1 MSLEFEAPLFDTMF
15 RRRTRRFPVGGKLR
29 AKRAGLA
36 YTSDEEPYPLSELET
51 ALLCFATV
59 GTTGVTTEEIRH
71 LMGHLTVVGRTAG
84 SPCASLT
91 TNLFFTDDHGVF
103 LYRNPDLREVIPKK
117 KVRISTPADRRL
129 ILEDYRDNRVK
140 LGDGR
145 LDIPREAIGSAF
157 ESMVNLPGTTLFIPI
172 ADTTRE
178 YINLLLTGIAQ
189 FRWQLWDEVED
200 QPAGVERWIKE
211 GFLDGPKLTIFQY
224 DGMLPWVCNLE
235 AGMAVQNLM
244 LAATAMGLG
253 SFAMHTIDLPT
264 VMQCL
269 GMRFEPADR
278 ECFPQAAPN
287 PVGIDELLEGVC
299 PPYRTM
305 EEAVDEIAASKWGEE
320 GIYGAGGYDLPRGK
334 VYDDIVEIAKAY
346 CAYVYEKYGRFPKYC
361 DAMFIPVLLQVHHLD
376 IGFYGK
382 FFPEYLDEAD
392 RNHRAAW
399 HQEF

>member
-1 MSLEFEAPLFDTMF
+1 MSSLEFDAPLLETMF

-36 YTSDEEPYPLSELET
+36 YNSEEEPYPLSELET
-51 ALLCFATV
+51 ALLCFATI

-84 SPCASLT
+84 SACASLT
-91 TNLFFTDDHGVF
+91 MHLFFTDDHGVF
-103 LYRNPDLREVIPKK
+103 LYRNPDLREVVPEKR
-117 KVRISTPADRRL
+117 VRISSTTDRRL
-129 ILEDYRDNRVK
+129 ILEDYRNNLVK
-140 LGDGR
+140 LADGR

-189 FRWQLWDEVED
+189 FRWQMWDEVEG
-200 QPAGVERWIKE
+200 QPAGVGRWVE
-211 GFLDGPKLTIFQY
+211 NGFLDGPKLTIFQY

-235 AGMAVQNLM
+235 AGMAMQNLM

-269 GMRFEPADR
+269 GMRFEAADEER
-278 ECFPQAAPN
+278 FPQAVPN
-287 PVGIDELLEGVC
+287 PVGIDALLEGFC
-299 PPYRTM
+299 PSYRTI
-305 EEAVDEIAASKWGEE
+305 EEAVDEIAALKWGEE
-320 GIYGAGGYDLPRGK
+320 GIYGARGYDLPRGH

-376 IGFYGK
+376 IGFYDK
-382 FFPEYLDEAD
+382 FFPEYLNAAD
-392 RNHRAAW
+392 RDHRTNW
-399 HQEF
+399 H